1 MNLKV
6 FRERR
11 ATIESHYEEMDWKRK
26 AEVARLRRR
35 KRVQTFH
42 QNHPETDVPS
52 KRGDKKVN
60 FKGAQEKYDHKTKH
74 SEAKSSAAQMQK
86 EASTRKSDSCL
97 NRCHSKKY
105 QGCLLQRSS
114 SIDVLFYN

>member
-1 MNLKV
+1 MILKD

-11 ATIESHYEEMDWKRK
+11 ATIDSHYEEMDWKRK

-42 QNHPETDVPS
+42 QKHLETDVRS
-52 KRGDKKVN
+52 KGGDKKVN
-60 FKGAQEKYDHKTKH
+60 FKGVEEKFDRETKYR
-74 SEAKSSAAQMQK
+74 EAKSRAAQMQK

-97 NRCHSKKY
+97 DRYHSKQY
-105 QGCLLQRSS
+105 QGISLQRSS
-114 SIDVLFYN
+114 SIDVLFYS